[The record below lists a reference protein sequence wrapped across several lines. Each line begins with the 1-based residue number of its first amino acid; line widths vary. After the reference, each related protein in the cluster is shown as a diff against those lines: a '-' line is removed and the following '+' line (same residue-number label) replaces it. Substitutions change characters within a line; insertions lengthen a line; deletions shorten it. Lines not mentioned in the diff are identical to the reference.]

1 MGHCTY
7 STHAAACSRS
17 FGNYTAEK
25 FSIEI
30 NGISANLLAGLFEK
44 KYIDTIEYY
53 QQFHCHH
60 FLLLYSMS
68 C

>member
-17 FGNYTAEK
+17 FGNYMAEK

-53 QQFHCHH
+53 
-60 FLLLYSMS
+60 
-68 C
+68 